1 MDQKKI
7 DLLKKLKTL
16 AEQGIGGEKE
26 TAQKKLEQLMQKYN
40 VEEQELSDD
49 VVERYEFRYHGEFEK
64 RLLLQVGYKVLGKK
78 IKEKMYE
85 YRRGTGKK
93 TTRII
98 ECTKAEALRIR
109 IEHEFYCNLWKEE
122 QDFLFECF
130 IQKHRIFTS
139 NDEEKNGEGKKL
151 TMAEKI
157 RMNAAMKAMQDKSM
171 TQTVKIK

>member
-1 MDQKKI
+1 MLETVDETIEKLCGFIQEGLES
-7 DLLKKLKTL
+7 DL
-16 AEQGIGGEKE
+16 
-26 TAQKKLEQLMQKYN
+26 TANDCGNLPDLIKA
-40 VEEQELSDD
+40 
-49 VVERYEFRYHGEFEK
+49 
-64 RLLLQVGYKVLGKK
+64 LLLQVGYKVLGKK

-171 TQTVKIK
+171 TQRIEG

>member
-40 VEEQELSDD
+40 VEEQE
-49 VVERYEFRYHGEFEK
+49 
-64 RLLLQVGYKVLGKK
+64 LLLQVGYKVLGKK

-171 TQTVKIK
+171 TQRIEG

>member
-1 MDQKKI
+1 M
-7 DLLKKLKTL
+7 
-16 AEQGIGGEKE
+16 
-26 TAQKKLEQLMQKYN
+26 
-40 VEEQELSDD
+40 
-49 VVERYEFRYHGEFEK
+49 
-64 RLLLQVGYKVLGKK
+64 LQVGYKVLGKK

-171 TQTVKIK
+171 TQRIEG